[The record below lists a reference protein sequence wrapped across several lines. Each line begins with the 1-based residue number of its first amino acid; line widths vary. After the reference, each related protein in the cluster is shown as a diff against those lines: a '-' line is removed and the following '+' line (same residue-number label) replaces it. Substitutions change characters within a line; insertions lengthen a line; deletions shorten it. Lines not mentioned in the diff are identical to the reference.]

1 MRIDSV
7 RTDGHVMENLAD
19 RIHKIHTVYI
29 YIYINIFGR
38 VLPCPEKKL
47 TLFDLDMS
55 RDYDA

>member
-1 MRIDSV
+1 
-7 RTDGHVMENLAD
+7 MENLAD

-47 TLFDLDMS
+47 TLFDPDMS

>member
-1 MRIDSV
+1 
-7 RTDGHVMENLAD
+7 MENLAD
-19 RIHKIHTVYI
+19 RIHKIHTV

-47 TLFDLDMS
+47 TLFDPDMS